1 VILGRGAEAAMTGYR
16 YELRLGDEMIATGH
30 LTQQEPL
37 RVGDRVAIG
46 GRTGIVRDVDPLLG
60 EHELRLVLQLTDN
73 EFSR

>member
-1 VILGRGAEAAMTGYR
+1 MILGGGEPAMTGYR

-37 RVGDRVAIG
+37 KVGDRVAIG

-60 EHELRLVLQLTDN
+60 EHELRLVLQLSDT
-73 EFSR
+73 EFRP

>member
-1 VILGRGAEAAMTGYR
+1 MTGYR

>member
-1 VILGRGAEAAMTGYR
+1 MTGYR

-37 RVGDRVAIG
+37 KVGDRVAIG

-60 EHELRLVLQLTDN
+60 DHELRLVLQLTDY
-73 EFSR
+73 EFRP